1 MSGIHILIAIR
12 VRFFYTRNRIRV
24 SSACESTI
32 IRYNY
37 RYWCPA
43 CAVLFLNFH
52 LNAVRVRAA
61 IRTDLR
67 GTQRPVH
74 QWDSALTVRGST
86 LARVLPPAI
95 IYANGGEPRA
105 VCFFRFLDA
114 VSWIVSR
121 NKLAESRFVVPTN
134 DDVNRTY
141 TVSESWILLTDG
153 PSVGEQ
159 SPGEPPRPGR
169 RKSAVRGPCAEAYLF
184 RTSRILFTRT
194 RFKRIRTNLN
204 YRRFGN

>member
-74 QWDSALTVRGST
+74 QWDSVNSPRFD
-86 LARVLPPAI
+86 ARASVTTGDNLCERRRTQS
-95 IYANGGEPRA
+95 GM
-105 VCFFRFLDA
+105 FFSFSRRRLLDRFTKQIGRIA
-114 VSWIVSR
+114 
-121 NKLAESRFVVPTN
+121 FC
-134 DDVNRTY
+134 RTY
-141 TVSESWILLTDG
+141 
-153 PSVGEQ
+153 
-159 SPGEPPRPGR
+159 
-169 RKSAVRGPCAEAYLF
+169 
-184 RTSRILFTRT
+184 
-194 RFKRIRTNLN
+194 
-204 YRRFGN
+204 